1 MLSPAEPD
9 AMGARGRAAFE
20 TKYNWKAMEPRL
32 LDSYPDLLD
41 TTSSPDRDRL

>member
-32 LDSYPDLLD
+32 LDSYRDSLD

>member
-1 MLSPAEPD
+1 MLSPAESD

-20 TKYNWKAMEPRL
+20 TKYNSKAMEPRL
-32 LDSYPDLLD
+32 LDSYRDLLD